1 MHGAIVAS
9 VVAFLEQIFTEH
21 ASKLEL
27 TQQLNTF
34 HVHGIPSRR
43 WPERAVLGQRPVLLR
58 AVQPRDAPLPA
69 HPVSQEVAGFD
80 CLGAQAGLFPS
91 ACDNSSRV
99 APRRLQLGILL
110 GQLVGAQSARAEETK
125 KDRRRDP
132 GRDVARYEDNLQMNQ
147 LPSGLQ
153 FADVR
158 LGTGESPKNGTKVTI
173 DYVMMTTG
181 ARYGTK
187 IDSTKDRDAPYT
199 FLVGD
204 ESIIRGLTEAVLTM
218 REGGIRR
225 IVVPQSL
232 GYTDESKQPVP
243 PNFAEF
249 QRFRNIYLNPNRVYQ
264 PDLVMD
270 VKLFTFSKCLATL
283 LSLACGEL
291 CKGAH
296 VVMLNRQSPLTDG
309 WGRELYPLLQK
320 AASERG
326 EARIVQHS
334 SGARK
339 FPNTDLEAKYLG
351 KNGGDLGGN
360 GNSMFFGGAR
370 WERYHQTKLANA
382 VFTKELDTRLRA
394 ANSKVKACCAAPG
407 LAATNL
413 QVTTSQDDGFH
424 APWIMRFGQSGEDG
438 TMPLLQCC
446 AGSVE
451 SGDFFEPE
459 GMGNI
464 KGPPTKIAPEPLW
477 TKPESGKILW
487 EESEKACGAFKVE

>member
-1 MHGAIVAS
+1 MGGAFS
-9 VVAFLEQIFTEH
+9 GSSYT
-21 ASKLEL
+21 
-27 TQQLNTF
+27 
-34 HVHGIPSRR
+34 
-43 WPERAVLGQRPVLLR
+43 
-58 AVQPRDAPLPA
+58 APA
-69 HPVSQEVAGFD
+69 EVPTKW
-80 CLGAQAGLFPS
+80 FPDFE
-91 ACDNSSRV
+91 AN
-99 APRRLQLGILL
+99 
-110 GQLVGAQSARAEETK
+110 
-125 KDRRRDP
+125 
-132 GRDVARYEDNLQMNQ
+132 
-147 LPSGLQ
+147 LPSLENKVFCITGCTS
-153 FADVR
+153 
-158 LGTGESPKNGTKVTI
+158 GTG
-173 DYVMMTTG
+173 YVA
-181 ARYGTK
+181 ARTAA
-187 IDSTKDRDAPYT
+187 R
-199 FLVGD
+199 
-204 ESIIRGLTEAVLTM
+204 
-218 REGGIRR
+218 
-225 IVVPQSL
+225 
-232 GYTDESKQPVP
+232 
-243 PNFAEF
+243 
-249 QRFRNIYLNPNRVYQ
+249 
-264 PDLVMD
+264 
-270 VKLFTFSKCLATL
+270 
-283 LSLACGEL
+283 
-291 CKGAH
+291 KGAH
-296 VVMLNRQSPLTDG
+296 VVMLNRQSGRAEAAEKALKEEVPNAKVTQVECDLQDLNSVQAAASKLKSMFGSSGVDVLCNNAGVMALADQATKDGYDVQMQTNHLSHFLLTK
-309 WGRELYPLLQK
+309 ELYPLLQK